1 MDCVTAALGIGAESP
16 ERACA
21 TARQESEDLQR
32 IARAAGNA
40 HILIKKN
47 NQFTYNSVIIKNK
60 DNTLRML
67 INA

>member
-1 MDCVTAALGIGAESP
+1 MGCVTAALGIGAESP

-40 HILIKKN
+40 HIQLKN
-47 NQFTYNSVIIKNK
+47 NQITYNYVIIKTK
-60 DNTLRML
+60 T
-67 INA
+67 